1 MDYELS
7 PTGKSDKPPS
17 GMFLINHFNKTKEN
31 IGYIQPSIMQHKITF
46 TGEFYHPTLFCILQ
60 NSSMGDGV
68 LQIISCH
75 VANLS
80 WSPLPLWWAQLVK
93 SLTSKNLNNHAPL
106 VHHTYSCF
114 YLNKSLEPFKLP
126 CFATSMLW
134 NTIRT

>member
-1 MDYELS
+1 MKLS
-7 PTGKSDKPPS
+7 PIGKLDQLPS
-17 GMFLINHFNKTKEN
+17 GMFVINHFNKTKEN

-46 TGEFYHPTLFCILQ
+46 IGEFYHPTWFYILQ
-60 NSSMGDGV
+60 NSSIGDGV

-75 VANLS
+75 VANSS
-80 WSPLPLWWAQLVK
+80 WSSLPLWWAQLVK
-93 SLTSKNLNNHAPL
+93 SLTSKILNNHVPL

-126 CFATSMLW
+126 YSVISMLW